1 VALAGLPSPEQKR
14 ARVQAMFDRIAP
26 RYDRMNRLL
35 TLGLDQRWR
44 SAALD
49 AVGVGPGD
57 CVLDIA
63 CGTGD
68 LCERLAARGAR
79 VLGLDFSAE
88 MLRSASH
95 RRVGAALVR
104 ADAEHLPLPD
114 AAFTVVTCGFALR
127 NFASLE
133 RALAEMARV
142 LAPGGRLALVE
153 VDRPEVAW
161 LRAAHS
167 LYFDRVV
174 PRLGAWLSD
183 REAYRY
189 LPDSTAYL
197 PDARKLRGMLE
208 GVGFQAVHKQRF
220 LLGAAQL
227 LVARRDSGEAA

>member
-1 VALAGLPSPEQKR
+1 
-14 ARVQAMFDRIAP
+14 MFDRIAP

-49 AVGVGPGD
+49 AAGVGPAD
-57 CVLDIA
+57 RVLDIA

-68 LCERLAARGAR
+68 LCERLAARGAG
-79 VLGLDFSAE
+79 VVGLDFSAE
-88 MLRSASH
+88 MLRVARR
-95 RRVGAALVR
+95 RRVDAALVR
-104 ADAEHLPLPD
+104 ADAERLPHPD

-127 NFASLE
+127 NFASLQC
-133 RALAEMARV
+133 ALAEMARV
-142 LAPGGRLALVE
+142 LASGGHLALVE
-153 VDRPEVAW
+153 VDRPSATW

-189 LPDSTAYL
+189 LPASTAYL
-197 PDARKLRGMLE
+197 PEAAKLCGMLE
-208 GVGFQAVHKQRF
+208 GLGFEAVRRRRF

-227 LVARRDSGEAA
+227 LVARRAVP